1 MSKRSD
7 LEERALKLIL
17 ENGDE
22 GILQRD
28 MWRALGATSREGS
41 RLSLKLEAN
50 DLITRERELANGR
63 WTFRLFINIRRIDID
78 SLLDVPCF
86 FCEDIENCEVGR
98 DISAATCDT
107 LTAWLLSTKEQ
118 GAQHNI

>member
-1 MSKRSD
+1 MSKQSD
-7 LEERALKLIL
+7 LEERVLKLIL

-28 MWRALGATSREGS
+28 MWHALGATSREGS

-50 DLITRERELANGR
+50 NLITHERELANGR
-63 WTFRLFINIRRIDID
+63 WTCRLFINIRRIDID

-86 FCEDIENCEVGR
+86 VCEDIENSEVGR
-98 DISAATCDT
+98 DISASTCDT
-107 LTAWLLSTKEQ
+107 LTTWLLSTKEQ
-118 GAQHNI
+118 CTQPSI

>member
-17 ENGDE
+17 AQGDE
-22 GILQRD
+22 GILQRY

-41 RLSLKLEAN
+41 RIALKLEAN
-50 DLITRERELANGR
+50 NLITRKQELAKRR
-63 WTFRLFINIRRIDID
+63 WTFRLFINIRQVDID
-78 SLLDVPCF
+78 SLLDVPCM

-98 DISAATCDT
+98 DISASTCDT
-107 LTAWLLSTKEQ
+107 LTNWLLS
-118 GAQHNI
+118 AQHPR